1 MLAGQCQ
8 GREERAW
15 PAQDRP
21 VRLDAAWL
29 CKLAG
34 RGMLRPSFV
43 PSPWQRDLCC
53 YRRILIQERTREK
66 QRAGKLPEDA
76 QLTELPDRIVVS
88 GGLAS
93 ARGLGSLLV
102 INERDGAR
110 DLSSLRVLRCGA
122 VEATG
127 DPFEPYQVV
136 DVDGVVVAPAAAYL
150 KDLQAC
156 GRPAGCR
163 SATMPRHWPRPRCGT

>member
-53 YRRILIQERTREK
+53 YRRVLIQERTREK

-93 ARGLGSLLV
+93 GRAARFP
-102 INERDGAR
+102 AR
-110 DLSSLRVLRCGA
+110 DRRKGWRAGS
-122 VEATG
+122 
-127 DPFEPYQVV
+127 
-136 DVDGVVVAPAAAYL
+136 VVAEGTAL
-150 KDLQAC
+150 
-156 GRPAGCR
+156 R
-163 SATMPRHWPRPRCGT
+163 SG